1 MKLLLLSLCMSLA
14 VSGCTQ
20 STLSKRTMNHQANE
34 NVGGPCEGCEA
45 VHESPVPFAQL
56 SWTDTLPDFDEPGP
70 KLKVSGTVYKWD
82 GKTPAAGVVLYVY
95 HTNQKGVYPKRGD
108 ETGWGQR
115 HGYIRGWVKTNDKGQ
130 YAFYTLKPAPY
141 PGHSDPAHIHI
152 TVKEAALAA
161 GARR

>member
-1 MKLLLLSLCMSLA
+1 LCFKATRYETFTPFPLH
-14 VSGCTQ
+14 VPRR
-20 STLSKRTMNHQANE
+20 KRLHAKHAIQKNGEPSAYE

-56 SWTDTLPDFDEPGP
+56 SWTDTLPDFNEPGL

-108 ETGWGQR
+108 ETGWG
-115 HGYIRGWVKTNDKGQ
+115 RGMAT
-130 YAFYTLKPAPY
+130 
-141 PGHSDPAHIHI
+141 S
-152 TVKEAALAA
+152 A
-161 GARR
+161 GG